1 MRIFLFFFACTL
13 ACLYFAW
20 RARAKYLAEDDNRIG
35 GPELDRLG
43 ELLACPRRVSV
54 IGMWTEG
61 DASYRARLQAVVYGH
76 MHRGPCCDT
85 VRR

>member
-1 MRIFLFFFACTL
+1 MIILLFFFACTL

-20 RARAKYLAEDDNRIG
+20 RERAEYLSEMIG

-43 ELLACPRRVSV
+43 ELLACPRHRYWGVFRESDV
-54 IGMWTEG
+54 
-61 DASYRARLQAVVYGH
+61 SYRVRLRAVVTGVYVAAK
-76 MHRGPCCDT
+76 CDT